1 MRANRSRVILLIAA
15 YLLVVF
21 VPSKVNR
28 AAEPWASRRHS
39 GRLSAGAARWG
50 CPCGRSSARSALPTS
65 LGSST

>member
-28 AAEPWASRRHS
+28 AAEP
-39 GRLSAGAARWG
+39 AGAAPAEGHR
-50 CPCGRSSARSALPTS
+50 PGRPSLRALAAAPR
-65 LGSST
+65 